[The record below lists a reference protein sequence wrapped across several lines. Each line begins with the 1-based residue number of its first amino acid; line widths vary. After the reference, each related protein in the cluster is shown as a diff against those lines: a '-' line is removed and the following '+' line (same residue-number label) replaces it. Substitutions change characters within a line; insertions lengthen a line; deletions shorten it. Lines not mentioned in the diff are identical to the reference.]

1 MKEIGLRLRSLNL
14 KGQVNRWRLALLIF
28 TLGYAVLL
36 LLYLVS
42 MSIQWDEATHL
53 NTGIMMLHGD
63 FKSYLNDGPFYPPLY
78 DLVTAGFFRIAGI
91 SLFNARL
98 VSAVFAILSIWTL
111 FEFVN
116 HMYGPKVALVSSV
129 LLAIMPGF
137 VWLSRLSMIE
147 TMLLFFFSIS
157 MLLFYR
163 WLRTNRTQYIVLSGV
178 ALGLGFLAKYQ
189 AIVGVLIIAI
199 SLLVLAHV
207 QLKTRLRV
215 FVWLVVLVAAFAVPW
230 FLITF
235 QVYAS
240 HTLNQWFYALQMGN
254 PQKSVYSLQFPAP
267 VFYLVAMTWPYGTYG
282 FAPVSIFIYI
292 FALIGLGLFVWRR
305 KLEDKFL
312 LAWFFSVYV
321 FFTLIGNK
329 DWRYIAGVF
338 PVLAVAA
345 ANLMVFLFNKAERH
359 VKTVKSNVR
368 KKAKSK
374 FITIFLLALISFSI
388 GWNCVDTTL
397 WMAYKNQRSLPVE
410 VATNYA
416 SKMLGQN
423 ESMLVVGPFNLLSE
437 DIVKFY
443 LQANQR
449 QNQVWQYPEQP
460 VDTYQPDFNIAELVQ
475 LCQRNNAK
483 YLLVPDEES
492 PFPLFNTTMTMHT
505 IYASLNDSG
514 RFKFEK
520 SFGNSPYRICV
531 ASFA

>member
-1 MKEIGLRLRSLNL
+1 
-14 KGQVNRWRLALLIF
+14 
-28 TLGYAVLL
+28 
-36 LLYLVS
+36 
-42 MSIQWDEATHL
+42 
-53 NTGIMMLHGD
+53 
-63 FKSYLNDGPFYPPLY
+63 
-78 DLVTAGFFRIAGI
+78 
-91 SLFNARL
+91 
-98 VSAVFAILSIWTL
+98 
-111 FEFVN
+111 
-116 HMYGPKVALVSSV
+116 
-129 LLAIMPGF
+129 
-137 VWLSRLSMIE
+137 
-147 TMLLFFFSIS
+147 
-157 MLLFYR
+157 
-163 WLRTNRTQYIVLSGV
+163 LSGV

-345 ANLMVFLFNKAERH
+345 ANLMFFLFNKAERH
-359 VKTVKSNVR
+359 VKTVMSNVR